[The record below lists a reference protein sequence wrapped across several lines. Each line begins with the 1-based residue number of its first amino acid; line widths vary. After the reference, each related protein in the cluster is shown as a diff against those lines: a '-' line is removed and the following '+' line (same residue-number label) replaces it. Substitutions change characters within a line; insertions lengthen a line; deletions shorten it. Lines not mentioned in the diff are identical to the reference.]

1 MKKTFLLV
9 LLVSLAVGLFAA
21 ERTVE
26 DAAAIAAQFTNNQ
39 PSLRQAGV
47 APRTAATMKLAHKC
61 MKKNGTEPAYY
72 VFNQGND
79 AGFII
84 VSGDDRT
91 EDVLVY
97 AEQGSFDPEKVN
109 PNFRFWL
116 NRLQEEISFANDDN
130 AVDKVTPR
138 KAVSAI
144 GPLLKNDKGQEITW
158 DQLTPY
164 NNLCPIDE
172 YDNTR
177 SYTGCVATAMAQI
190 LYKWRYPEKG
200 TGSKTYTWANANKKT
215 QRETLTVNFGATTYD
230 WANML
235 PSYYGKSAT
244 TAQKNAVATLM
255 YHLGVA
261 CEMEYGGNKAGGSG
275 AFTDMMGDG
284 ITKYF
289 GYKADKFIT
298 TYSKQ
303 KYGASAFEPAE
314 YGVTTAKIEQYFNAD
329 LEAGR
334 PIIMGGETS
343 DGAGHEFVCDG
354 RNTSGDF
361 HINWGWEGDGNC
373 YCKLSALKPSGTS
386 YNFSSNIDAMI
397 GLRPAQQEVIAV
409 TGVTVAPTSA
419 TLKIN
424 GKQQLTATIAPANA
438 TDKAVTWKSDNTS
451 VATVSES
458 GLVKAIAQG
467 TATITVTTHDGNKTA
482 TATITVTNET
492 EEEVYCDDYSYTFT
506 AKCNLGTQTL
516 GDYTWNITCDNAN
529 VFLGNSTDKG
539 AQFGSGSQP
548 ARSLTFLTSSNCSD
562 CLISEI
568 TINASIAK
576 DGDTKLAVY
585 INNQQIGSEATLTT
599 TPADYKF
606 TNTSLHKGALKIVFT
621 NTKKALYIKSINVKG
636 EGDVPPTPKTITIEG
651 LTMVDA
657 VYESDFSA
665 PYWWFQFYK
674 GFDGNDIIPP
684 FVQYICNEDATSGT
698 TIAGTTTAYYTG
710 YWPTWND
717 STETDDTEPVGTLTI
732 TCVSDGHYN
741 FVGSFVGTDGNTYQW
756 TMSNVVVEAYD
767 AGNDYDPITLTD
779 KAEPT
784 PTALP
789 QININATKSKFI
801 LDGRLF
807 IMRDN
812 KLYNAQGQ
820 LLR

>member
-47 APRTAATMKLAHKC
+47 APRTAATMQLAHKC
-61 MKKNGTEPAYY
+61 MKINSTEPAYY

-116 NRLQEEISFANDDN
+116 NRLQEEISFANDSN
-130 AVDKVTPR
+130 AVDKITPR
-138 KAVSAI
+138 KAVNVTAI
-144 GPLLKNDKGQEITW
+144 GPLLKNDEGKEIKWYQE
-158 DQLTPY
+158 DPY
-164 NNLCPIDE
+164 NNLCPMDN
-172 YDNTR
+172 YDGTR

-190 LYKWRYPEKG
+190 MYKWRYPEKG
-200 TGSKTYTWANANKKT
+200 TGSKTYTWVNANKKS
-215 QRETLTVNFGATTYD
+215 QRETLTANFGETTYD

-244 TAQKNAVATLM
+244 TAQENAVATLM
-255 YHLGVA
+255 FHLGVA
-261 CEMEYGGNKAGGSG
+261 CEMEYGGDEAGGSG

-289 GYKADKFIT
+289 GYKASKFIT
-298 TYSKQ
+298 TYTK
-303 KYGASAFEPAE
+303 KAYGASAFEPAE
-314 YGVTTAKIEQYFNAD
+314 YEVTTDEFEQYFNAD

-334 PIIMGGETS
+334 PIIMGGEDS
-343 DGAGHEFVCDG
+343 KAGGHEFVCDG
-354 RNTSGDF
+354 RNTNGYF

-373 YCKLSALKPSGTS
+373 YCKLSALKPSGYS
-386 YNFSSNIDAMI
+386 YNFSSSLDAMI
-397 GLRPAQQEVIAV
+397 GVEPAQQEVIEV

-458 GLVKAIAQG
+458 GLVKGIAQG

-492 EEEVYCDDYSYTFT
+492 EESQDFTLVTSADELQSGDEMIIVGTYEGDSYAATSELTTGYNNSYLNRAEVTIVNNTIALPDDSPVAIFT
-506 AKCNLGTQTL
+506 LDKQSNTWTLTHANGGLGATAAK
-516 GDYTWNITCDNAN
+516 
-529 VFLGNSTDKG
+529 
-539 AQFGSGSQP
+539 
-548 ARSLTFLTSSNCSD
+548 
-562 CLISEI
+562 
-568 TINASIAK
+568 
-576 DGDTKLAVY
+576 KLAW
-585 INNQQIGSEATLTT
+585 GKGTT
-599 TPADYKF
+599 TW
-606 TNTSLHKGALKIVFT
+606 
-621 NTKKALYIKSINVKG
+621 
-636 EGDVPPTPKTITIEG
+636 TITIEDN
-651 LTMVDA
+651 LA
-657 VYESDFSA
+657 
-665 PYWWFQFYK
+665 
-674 GFDGNDIIPP
+674 
-684 FVQYICNEDATSGT
+684 
-698 TIAGTTTAYYTG
+698 TIASTNSSYGRILMNQNNPRFCNYT
-710 YWPTWND
+710 
-717 STETDDTEPVGTLTI
+717 
-732 TCVSDGHYN
+732 SDPSAKMLLPQIYAR
-741 FVGSFVGTDGNTYQW
+741 S
-756 TMSNVVVEAYD
+756 S
-767 AGNDYDPITLTD
+767 
-779 KAEPT
+779 T

-789 QININATKSKFI
+789 EWKQETKIQKFI
-801 LDGRLF
+801 LDGQLF

>member
-47 APRTAATMKLAHKC
+47 TPRTAATMKLAHKC

-116 NRLQEEISFANDDN
+116 NRLQEEISFANDSN

-144 GPLLKNDKGQEITW
+144 DPLLKNDKGQEITW
-158 DQLTPY
+158 DQEYPY
-164 NNLCPIDE
+164 NNLCPMDK

-177 SYTGCVATAMAQI
+177 SLTGCVATAMAQI
-190 LYKWRYPEKG
+190 MYKWRYPEKG
-200 TGSKTYTWANANKKT
+200 TGSKTYTWKNAHKKT
-215 QRETLTVNFGATTYD
+215 QSETLTANFGETTYD

-235 PSYYGKSAT
+235 PSYYGKSVT
-244 TAQKNAVATLM
+244 TAQENAVATLM
-255 YHLGVA
+255 FHLGVA

-343 DGAGHEFVCDG
+343 DEAGHEFVCDG
-354 RNTSGDF
+354 RNTSGYF
-361 HINWGWEGDGNC
+361 HINWGWEGDCNC

-386 YNFSSNIDAMI
+386 YNFSTNIDAMI
-397 GLRPAQQEVIAV
+397 GVEPAQQEVINV

-438 TDKAVTWKSDNTS
+438 TDKAVTWKSSNTS

-458 GLVKAIAQG
+458 GLVKGIAQG
-467 TATITVTTHDGNKTA
+467 TAIITVTTHDGNKTA

-492 EEEVYCDDYSYTFT
+492 EESQDFTLVTSADELQSGDEMIIVGTYEGDSYAATSELTTGSNNSYLNRAEVTIVNNTIALPDDSPVAIFT
-506 AKCNLGTQTL
+506 LDKQSSTWTLTHANGDLGATAAK
-516 GDYTWNITCDNAN
+516 
-529 VFLGNSTDKG
+529 
-539 AQFGSGSQP
+539 
-548 ARSLTFLTSSNCSD
+548 
-562 CLISEI
+562 
-568 TINASIAK
+568 
-576 DGDTKLAVY
+576 KLA
-585 INNQQIGSEATLTT
+585 
-599 TPADYKF
+599 
-606 TNTSLHKGALKIVFT
+606 
-621 NTKKALYIKSINVKG
+621 
-636 EGDVPPTPKTITIEG
+636 
-651 LTMVDA
+651 
-657 VYESDFSA
+657 
-665 PYWWFQFYK
+665 W
-674 GFDGNDIIPP
+674 ND
-684 FVQYICNEDATSGT
+684 
-698 TIAGTTTAYYTG
+698 GTTTWTISIEDDLATIASTNESYGRILMNQNYSRFCNYT
-710 YWPTWND
+710 
-717 STETDDTEPVGTLTI
+717 S
-732 TCVSDGHYN
+732 
-741 FVGSFVGTDGNTYQW
+741 NTSASMLLPQIYAR
-756 TMSNVVVEAYD
+756 SSS
-767 AGNDYDPITLTD
+767 
-779 KAEPT
+779 T

-789 QININATKSKFI
+789 EWKQEIKVQKFI
-801 LDGRLF
+801 LDGQLF

>member
-47 APRTAATMKLAHKC
+47 APRTAAAMTLAHKC

-79 AGFII
+79 AGFVI

-116 NRLQEEISFANDDN
+116 NRLQEQVSAANDDN
-130 AVDKVTPR
+130 AVDKVSPR
-138 KAVSAI
+138 KAVNVTAI

-164 NNLCPIDE
+164 NDLCPIDE

-200 TGSKTYTWANANKKT
+200 TGSKTYTWVNANEKT

-261 CEMEYGGNKAGGSG
+261 CEMEYGGDKANGSG
-275 AFTDMMGDG
+275 AYTDMIGDG

-298 TYSKQ
+298 TYTKRDYDYYCGGS
-303 KYGASAFEPAE
+303 SFSPTE
-314 YGVTTAKIEQYFNAD
+314 YEVTTDEFEQYFNAD

-334 PIIMGGETS
+334 PIIMGGEDS
-343 DGAGHEFVCDG
+343 EAGGHEFVCDG
-354 RNTSGDF
+354 RDINGYF

-373 YCKLSALKPSGTS
+373 YCKLSALTPQGRDYKD
-386 YNFSSNIDAMI
+386 YDFSSEIDAMI
-397 GLRPAQQEVIAV
+397 GVEPAQQEVINV

-458 GLVKAIAQG
+458 GLVKGVAQG

-482 TATITVTNET
+482 TANITVTNET
-492 EEEVYCDDYSYTFT
+492 EESKDFTLVTSADELQSGDEMIIVGTYEGDSYAATSELTTGSNNSYLNRAEVTIVNNTIALPDDSPVAIFT
-506 AKCNLGTQTL
+506 LDKQSNTWTLTHANGDLGATAAK
-516 GDYTWNITCDNAN
+516 
-529 VFLGNSTDKG
+529 
-539 AQFGSGSQP
+539 
-548 ARSLTFLTSSNCSD
+548 
-562 CLISEI
+562 
-568 TINASIAK
+568 
-576 DGDTKLAVY
+576 KLAW
-585 INNQQIGSEATLTT
+585 GKGTT
-599 TPADYKF
+599 TW
-606 TNTSLHKGALKIVFT
+606 
-621 NTKKALYIKSINVKG
+621 
-636 EGDVPPTPKTITIEG
+636 TITI
-651 LTMVDA
+651 
-657 VYESDFSA
+657 S
-665 PYWWFQFYK
+665 
-674 GFDGNDIIPP
+674 NDL
-684 FVQYICNEDATSGT
+684 A
-698 TIAGTTTAYYTG
+698 TIASTNSSYGRILMNQNSSRFCNYT
-710 YWPTWND
+710 
-717 STETDDTEPVGTLTI
+717 S
-732 TCVSDGHYN
+732 
-741 FVGSFVGTDGNTYQW
+741 NTSASMLLPQIYAR
-756 TMSNVVVEAYD
+756 SS
-767 AGNDYDPITLTD
+767 
-779 KAEPT
+779 T

-789 QININATKSKFI
+789 EWKQETKIQKFI
-801 LDGRLF
+801 LDGQLF

>member
-47 APRTAATMKLAHKC
+47 TPRTAATMKLAHKC
-61 MKKNGTEPAYY
+61 MKINSTEPAYY

-116 NRLQEEISFANDDN
+116 NRLQEQVSAANDDN

-138 KAVSAI
+138 KAVNVTAI
-144 GPLLKNDKGQEITW
+144 GPLLKNDKGQEIKW

-164 NNLCPIDE
+164 NDLCPIDE
-172 YDNTR
+172 YDDTR

-190 LYKWRYPEKG
+190 MYKWRYPEKG
-200 TGSKTYTWANANKKT
+200 TGSKTYTWVNANKKS
-215 QRETLTVNFGATTYD
+215 QRETLTANFGETTYD

-235 PSYYGKSAT
+235 PSYKNKSAT
-244 TAQKNAVATLM
+244 TAQKKAVATLM

-261 CEMEYGGNKAGGSG
+261 CEMEYGGDEAGGSG
-275 AFTDMMGDG
+275 AFTDMIGDG
-284 ITKYF
+284 ITTYF

-298 TYSKQ
+298 TYTKRE
-303 KYGASAFEPAE
+303 YGESAFEPAE
-314 YGVTTAKIEQYFNAD
+314 YGVTTSKFEQYFNAD

-334 PIIMGGETS
+334 PIIMGGEDS
-343 DGAGHEFVCDG
+343 IAGGHEFVCDG
-354 RNTSGDF
+354 RDTRGYF
-361 HINWGWEGDGNC
+361 HINWGWEGNGNC
-373 YCKLSALKPSGTS
+373 YCTLSALTPQGRDYEDYDFS
-386 YNFSSNIDAMI
+386 YSLDAMI
-397 GLRPAQQEVIAV
+397 GVEPAQQEVIEV

-458 GLVKAIAQG
+458 GLVKGIAQG

-482 TATITVTNET
+482 TANITVTNET
-492 EEEVYCDDYSYTFT
+492 EESKDFTLVTSADELQSGDEMIIVGTYEGDSYAATSELTTGYNNSYLNRAEVTIVDNTIALPDDSPVAIFT
-506 AKCNLGTQTL
+506 LDKQSNTWTLTHANGGLGATAL
-516 GDYTWNITCDNAN
+516 
-529 VFLGNSTDKG
+529 K
-539 AQFGSGSQP
+539 
-548 ARSLTFLTSSNCSD
+548 
-562 CLISEI
+562 
-568 TINASIAK
+568 
-576 DGDTKLAVY
+576 KLAW
-585 INNQQIGSEATLTT
+585 GKGTT
-599 TPADYKF
+599 TW
-606 TNTSLHKGALKIVFT
+606 
-621 NTKKALYIKSINVKG
+621 
-636 EGDVPPTPKTITIEG
+636 TITIEDN
-651 LTMVDA
+651 LA
-657 VYESDFSA
+657 
-665 PYWWFQFYK
+665 
-674 GFDGNDIIPP
+674 
-684 FVQYICNEDATSGT
+684 
-698 TIAGTTTAYYTG
+698 TIASTNSSYGRILMNQNSSRFCNYTSDPTAAMLLPQIYAR
-710 YWPTWND
+710 
-717 STETDDTEPVGTLTI
+717 S
-732 TCVSDGHYN
+732 S
-741 FVGSFVGTDGNTYQW
+741 
-756 TMSNVVVEAYD
+756 
-767 AGNDYDPITLTD
+767 
-779 KAEPT
+779 T

-789 QININATKSKFI
+789 EWKQETKIQKFI
-801 LDGRLF
+801 LDGQLF

>member
-9 LLVSLAVGLFAA
+9 LLVSLAVGLSAA

-47 APRTAATMKLAHKC
+47 TPRTAATMTLAHKC

-79 AGFII
+79 AGFVI

-109 PNFRFWL
+109 PNLRFWL

-130 AVDKVTPR
+130 AVDKITPR

-144 GPLLKNDKGQEITW
+144 GPLLKNDKGQEIAW
-158 DQLTPY
+158 YQETPY
-164 NNLCPIDE
+164 NNLCPIDK

-190 LYKWRYPEKG
+190 MYKWRYPEKG
-200 TGSKTYTWANANKKT
+200 TGSKTYTWENANKKT
-215 QRETLTVNFGATTYD
+215 QKETLTANFGETTYD
-230 WANML
+230 WDNMVYNYSKV
-235 PSYYGKSAT
+235 SYN
-244 TAQKNAVATLM
+244 TAQANAVATLM
-255 YHLGVA
+255 YQLGVA
-261 CEMEYGGNKAGGSG
+261 CEMEYGGDEAGGSG

-284 ITKYF
+284 ITTYF

-298 TYSKQ
+298 TYTQ
-303 KYGASAFEPAE
+303 KAYGASAFEPAE

-334 PIIMGGETS
+334 PIIMGGEDT
-343 DGAGHEFVCDG
+343 DGGHEFVCDG
-354 RNTSGDF
+354 RNASGYF

-373 YCKLSALKPSGTS
+373 YCKLSALKPSGYS
-386 YNFSSNIDAMI
+386 YNFSTNIDAMI
-397 GLRPAQQEVIAV
+397 GVEPAQQEVIAV

-438 TDKAVTWKSDNTS
+438 TDKVVTWKSNNTS

-458 GLVKAIAQG
+458 GLVKGIAQG
-467 TATITVTTHDGNKTA
+467 TAIITVTTHDGNKTA

-492 EEEVYCDDYSYTFT
+492 EESKDFTLVTSADELQSGDEMIIVATYEGDSY
-506 AKCNLGTQTL
+506 A
-516 GDYTWNITCDNAN
+516 A
-529 VFLGNSTDKG
+529 
-539 AQFGSGSQP
+539 
-548 ARSLTFLTSSNCSD
+548 TS
-562 CLISEI
+562 E
-568 TINASIAK
+568 
-576 DGDTKLAVY
+576 
-585 INNQQIGSEATLTT
+585 LTT
-599 TPADYKF
+599 TKSTGYLGRAEVTIVNNTIALPDDSPVAIF
-606 TNTSLHKGALKIVFT
+606 TLDKQSSTWTLTHANGDLGAT
-621 NTKKALYIKSINVKG
+621 AAKKLAWDDG
-636 EGDVPPTPKTITIEG
+636 TPTWTITISNN
-651 LTMVDA
+651 LA
-657 VYESDFSA
+657 
-665 PYWWFQFYK
+665 
-674 GFDGNDIIPP
+674 
-684 FVQYICNEDATSGT
+684 
-698 TIAGTTTAYYTG
+698 TIASTSSYGRILMNQDYSRFCNYT
-710 YWPTWND
+710 
-717 STETDDTEPVGTLTI
+717 
-732 TCVSDGHYN
+732 SDP
-741 FVGSFVGTDGNTYQW
+741 SPK
-756 TMSNVVVEAYD
+756 M
-767 AGNDYDPITLTD
+767 L
-779 KAEPT
+779 
-784 PTALP
+784 LP
-789 QININATKSKFI
+789 QIYARSSTPTTLPEWKQETKIQKFI
-801 LDGRLF
+801 LDGQFF

>member
-97 AEQGSFDPEKVN
+97 AEQGSFNPEKVN

-116 NRLQEEISFANDDN
+116 NRLQEEVSAANDDN

-138 KAVSAI
+138 KAVNVTAI

-158 DQLTPY
+158 DQEDPY
-164 NNLCPIDE
+164 WNQCPMNLWRTSTHCL
-172 YDNTR
+172 
-177 SYTGCVATAMAQI
+177 TGCVATAMAQI
-190 LYKWRYPEKG
+190 MYKWRYPEKG
-200 TGSKTYTWANANKKT
+200 TGSHSYTWDCCKT
-215 QRETLTVNFGATTYD
+215 MDEETWECLNPRSQTLSQDFSTVTFD
-230 WANML
+230 WDNML

-255 YHLGVA
+255 YCCGIA
-261 CEMEYGGNKAGGSG
+261 AEMQYGDATVGGSG

-298 TYSKQ
+298 TYTIDE
-303 KYGASAFEPAE
+303 YGESAFEPAE

-334 PIIMGGETS
+334 PIIMGGEDT
-343 DGAGHEFVCDG
+343 DGGHEFVCDG
-354 RNTSGDF
+354 RNTNGYF

-373 YCKLSALKPSGTS
+373 YCKLSALKPSGYS
-386 YNFSSNIDAMI
+386 YNFSTNIDAMI
-397 GLRPAQQEVIAV
+397 GVEPDQQELIEV

-438 TDKAVTWKSDNTS
+438 TDKAVTWKSSNTS

-458 GLVKAIAQG
+458 GLVKGIAQG
-467 TATITVTTHDGNKTA
+467 TAIITVTTHDGNKTA
-482 TATITVTNET
+482 TDTITVTNEV
-492 EEEVYCDDYSYTFT
+492 EPEVACDDYNYTFT
-506 AKCNLGTQTL
+506 AKCPLGTQTL
-516 GDYTWNITCDNAN
+516 GNYTWNITCNNAD
-529 VFLGNSTDKG
+529 VYLGNSIDKG
-539 AQFGSGSQP
+539 AQFGSGTQP
-548 ARSLTFLTSSNCSD
+548 ARSLTFLTSNCSD
-562 CLISEI
+562 CLIDEI
-568 TINASIAK
+568 SINASIAK
-576 DGDTKLAVY
+576 DGDTKMAVY
-585 INNQQIGSEATLTT
+585 IDNQQIGSEATLTT
-599 TPADYKF
+599 TPADYTF
-606 TNTSLHKGALKIVFT
+606 TNTGSHKGALKIVFT
-621 NTKKALYIKSINVKG
+621 NTKKALYVKSINVKG
-636 EGDVPPTPKTITIEG
+636 
-651 LTMVDA
+651 A
-657 VYESDFSA
+657 
-665 PYWWFQFYK
+665 
-674 GFDGNDIIPP
+674 DI
-684 FVQYICNEDATSGT
+684 
-698 TIAGTTTAYYTG
+698 
-710 YWPTWND
+710 
-717 STETDDTEPVGTLTI
+717 
-732 TCVSDGHYN
+732 
-741 FVGSFVGTDGNTYQW
+741 
-756 TMSNVVVEAYD
+756 
-767 AGNDYDPITLTD
+767 
-779 KAEPT
+779 PT

-789 QININATKSKFI
+789 QMKQEMKVQKFI
-801 LDGRLF
+801 LDGQLF

>member
-47 APRTAATMKLAHKC
+47 APRTAATMQLAHKC
-61 MKKNGTEPAYY
+61 MKINSTEPAYY

-97 AEQGSFDPEKVN
+97 AEQGSFNPEKVN

-116 NRLQEEISFANDDN
+116 NRLQEQVSAANDDN

-138 KAVSAI
+138 KAVNVTAI

-158 DQLTPY
+158 DQEDPY
-164 NNLCPIDE
+164 WNQCPMNLWRTSTHCL
-172 YDNTR
+172 
-177 SYTGCVATAMAQI
+177 TGCVATAMAQI
-190 LYKWRYPEKG
+190 MYKWRYPEKG
-200 TGSKTYTWANANKKT
+200 TGSHSYTWDCCKT
-215 QRETLTVNFGATTYD
+215 MDEETWECLNPRSQTLSQDFSTVTFD
-230 WANML
+230 WDNML

-255 YHLGVA
+255 YCCGIA
-261 CEMEYGGNKAGGSG
+261 AEMQYGDATVGGSG

-298 TYSKQ
+298 TYTIDE
-303 KYGASAFEPAE
+303 YGESAFEPAE

-334 PIIMGGETS
+334 PIIMGGEDT
-343 DGAGHEFVCDG
+343 DGGHEFVCDG
-354 RNTSGDF
+354 RNTNGYF

-373 YCKLSALKPSGTS
+373 YCKLSALKPSGYS
-386 YNFSSNIDAMI
+386 YNFSTNIDAMI
-397 GLRPAQQEVIAV
+397 GVEPDQQELIEV

-438 TDKAVTWKSDNTS
+438 TDKAVTWKSSNTS

-458 GLVKAIAQG
+458 GLVKGIAQG

-492 EEEVYCDDYSYTFT
+492 EESKDFTLVTSADELQSGDEMIIVGTYEGDSYAATSELTTGSNNSYLNRAEVTIVNNTIALPDGSPVAIFT
-506 AKCNLGTQTL
+506 LDKRSNTWILTHATEGNLGATAAKKL
-516 GDYTWNITCDNAN
+516 VWND
-529 VFLGNSTDKG
+529 
-539 AQFGSGSQP
+539 
-548 ARSLTFLTSSNCSD
+548 
-562 CLISEI
+562 
-568 TINASIAK
+568 
-576 DGDTKLAVY
+576 
-585 INNQQIGSEATLTT
+585 
-599 TPADYKF
+599 
-606 TNTSLHKGALKIVFT
+606 
-621 NTKKALYIKSINVKG
+621 
-636 EGDVPPTPKTITIEG
+636 
-651 LTMVDA
+651 
-657 VYESDFSA
+657 
-665 PYWWFQFYK
+665 
-674 GFDGNDIIPP
+674 
-684 FVQYICNEDATSGT
+684 
-698 TIAGTTTAYYTG
+698 GTTTWTISIEDDLATIASTNSSCGRILMNQNSTRFCNYT
-710 YWPTWND
+710 
-717 STETDDTEPVGTLTI
+717 S
-732 TCVSDGHYN
+732 
-741 FVGSFVGTDGNTYQW
+741 NTSASMLLPQIYAR
-756 TMSNVVVEAYD
+756 SS
-767 AGNDYDPITLTD
+767 
-779 KAEPT
+779 T

-789 QININATKSKFI
+789 EWKQETKIQKFI
-801 LDGRLF
+801 LDGQLF

>member
-26 DAAAIAAQFTNNQ
+26 DAAVIAAQFTNNQ

-116 NRLQEEISFANDDN
+116 NRLQEQVSAANDDN
-130 AVDKVTPR
+130 AVDKVSPR
-138 KAVSAI
+138 KAVNVTAI
-144 GPLLKNDKGQEITW
+144 GPLLKNDKGQEIAW
-158 DQLTPY
+158 YQETPY
-164 NNLCPIDE
+164 NNLCPMDK

-177 SYTGCVATAMAQI
+177 SLTGCVATAMAQI
-190 LYKWRYPEKG
+190 MYKWRYPEKG
-200 TGSKTYTWANANKKT
+200 TGSKTYTWVNANKRT
-215 QRETLTVNFGATTYD
+215 QKETLTANFGETTYD
-230 WANML
+230 WDNMVYNY
-235 PSYYGKSAT
+235 SKVNYT
-244 TAQKNAVATLM
+244 DAQANAVATLM

-261 CEMEYGGNKAGGSG
+261 CEMEYGGDEAGGSG

-289 GYKADKFIT
+289 GYKASKFIT
-298 TYSKQ
+298 TYTKSE
-303 KYGASAFEPAE
+303 YGASAFEPAE
-314 YGVTTAKIEQYFNAD
+314 YGVTTTKIEQYFNAD

-334 PIIMGGETS
+334 PIIMGGEDT
-343 DGAGHEFVCDG
+343 DGGHEFVCDG
-354 RNTSGDF
+354 RNTNGYF

-373 YCKLSALKPSGTS
+373 YCKLSALKPSGYS
-386 YNFSSNIDAMI
+386 YNFSTNIDAMI
-397 GLRPAQQEVIAV
+397 GVEPAQQEVIEV
-409 TGVTVAPTSA
+409 TDVTVAPTSA

-458 GLVKAIAQG
+458 GLVKGIAQG

-492 EEEVYCDDYSYTFT
+492 EESKDFTLVTSADELQSGDEMIIVGTYEGDSYAATSELTTGSNNSYLNRAEVTIVNNTIALPDGSPVAIFT
-506 AKCNLGTQTL
+506 LDKQSGAWTLTHAVEGDLGAT
-516 GDYTWNITCDNAN
+516 A
-529 VFLGNSTDKG
+529 VK
-539 AQFGSGSQP
+539 
-548 ARSLTFLTSSNCSD
+548 
-562 CLISEI
+562 
-568 TINASIAK
+568 
-576 DGDTKLAVY
+576 KLA
-585 INNQQIGSEATLTT
+585 
-599 TPADYKF
+599 
-606 TNTSLHKGALKIVFT
+606 
-621 NTKKALYIKSINVKG
+621 
-636 EGDVPPTPKTITIEG
+636 
-651 LTMVDA
+651 
-657 VYESDFSA
+657 
-665 PYWWFQFYK
+665 W
-674 GFDGNDIIPP
+674 ND
-684 FVQYICNEDATSGT
+684 
-698 TIAGTTTAYYTG
+698 GTTTWTISIEDDLATIASTNENYGRILMNQNSPRFCNYT
-710 YWPTWND
+710 
-717 STETDDTEPVGTLTI
+717 
-732 TCVSDGHYN
+732 SDPSAKMLLPQIYAR
-741 FVGSFVGTDGNTYQW
+741 S
-756 TMSNVVVEAYD
+756 S
-767 AGNDYDPITLTD
+767 
-779 KAEPT
+779 T

-789 QININATKSKFI
+789 EWKQETKIQKFI
-801 LDGRLF
+801 LDGQLF

>member
-9 LLVSLAVGLFAA
+9 LLVSLTVGISAA

-47 APRTAATMKLAHKC
+47 TPRTAATMKLAHKC

-79 AGFII
+79 AGFVI

-138 KAVSAI
+138 KAVTAI
-144 GPLLKNDKGQEITW
+144 GPLLKNDEGKEIKWYQE
-158 DQLTPY
+158 DPY
-164 NNLCPIDE
+164 WNQCPTDLWYDE
-172 YDNTR
+172 QCL
-177 SYTGCVATAMAQI
+177 TGCVATAMAQI
-190 LYKWRYPEKG
+190 MYKWRYPEKG
-200 TGSKTYTWANANKKT
+200 TGSHTYTWECCKEYNDYYPYNCTKGKT
-215 QRETLTVNFGATTYD
+215 QTLSKDFSTVTFD

-255 YHLGVA
+255 YCCGIA
-261 CEMEYGGNKAGGSG
+261 AEMQYGGSTLGGSG
-275 AFTDMMGDG
+275 AFTDVMGLG
-284 ITKYF
+284 ATTYF
-289 GYKADKFIT
+289 GYEADKFIT
-298 TYSKQ
+298 TYTNKE
-303 KYGASAFEPAE
+303 YGESAFEPAE
-314 YGVTTAKIEQYFNAD
+314 FGVTTSKFEQYFNAD

-334 PIIMGGETS
+334 PIIMGGE
-343 DGAGHEFVCDG
+343 DDDAGGHEFVCDG
-354 RNTSGDF
+354 RNTSGYF

-373 YCKLSALKPSGTS
+373 YCKLSALTPQGRDYKG
-386 YNFSSNIDAMI
+386 YDFSSSLDAMI

-438 TDKAVTWKSDNTS
+438 TDKAVTWKSNNTS

-458 GLVKAIAQG
+458 GLVKGIAQG
-467 TATITVTTHDGNKTA
+467 TAIITVTTHDGNKTA

-492 EEEVYCDDYSYTFT
+492 EESKDFTLVTSANELQSGDEMIIVGTYEGDSYAATSELTTGSNNSYLNRAEVTVVNNTIALPDDSPVAIFT
-506 AKCNLGTQTL
+506 LDKQSSTWTLTHANGDLGATAAK
-516 GDYTWNITCDNAN
+516 
-529 VFLGNSTDKG
+529 
-539 AQFGSGSQP
+539 
-548 ARSLTFLTSSNCSD
+548 
-562 CLISEI
+562 
-568 TINASIAK
+568 
-576 DGDTKLAVY
+576 KLAW
-585 INNQQIGSEATLTT
+585 GKGTT
-599 TPADYKF
+599 TW
-606 TNTSLHKGALKIVFT
+606 
-621 NTKKALYIKSINVKG
+621 
-636 EGDVPPTPKTITIEG
+636 TITISNN
-651 LTMVDA
+651 LA
-657 VYESDFSA
+657 
-665 PYWWFQFYK
+665 
-674 GFDGNDIIPP
+674 
-684 FVQYICNEDATSGT
+684 
-698 TIAGTTTAYYTG
+698 TIASTSSYGRILMNQNSSRFCNYT
-710 YWPTWND
+710 
-717 STETDDTEPVGTLTI
+717 S
-732 TCVSDGHYN
+732 
-741 FVGSFVGTDGNTYQW
+741 NTSASMLLPQIYAR
-756 TMSNVVVEAYD
+756 SS
-767 AGNDYDPITLTD
+767 
-779 KAEPT
+779 T

-789 QININATKSKFI
+789 EWKQETKIQKFI
-801 LDGRLF
+801 LDGQLF

>member
-39 PSLRQAGV
+39 PSLCQAGV
-47 APRTAATMKLAHKC
+47 APRTAATMQLAHKC
-61 MKKNGTEPAYY
+61 MKKNSTEPAYY

-116 NRLQEEISFANDDN
+116 NRLQEQVSAANDDN

-158 DQLTPY
+158 YQEYPY
-164 NNLCPIDE
+164 NNLCPMDD
-172 YDNTR
+172 YDDTR
-177 SYTGCVATAMAQI
+177 SFTGCVATAMAQI
-190 LYKWRYPEKG
+190 MYKWRYPEKG
-200 TGSKTYTWANANKKT
+200 TGSKTYTWVNANT
-215 QRETLTVNFGATTYD
+215 RSQRETLTANFGATTYD

-235 PSYYGKSAT
+235 PSYYGKSVT
-244 TAQKNAVATLM
+244 TAQENAVATLM
-255 YHLGVA
+255 FHLGVA
-261 CEMEYGGNKAGGSG
+261 CEMEYGGDKAGGSG
-275 AFTDMMGDG
+275 AYTDMIGDG

-298 TYSKQ
+298 TYTKRDYDYYCGGS
-303 KYGASAFEPAE
+303 SFSPTE
-314 YGVTTAKIEQYFNAD
+314 YEVTTDEFEQYFNAD

-334 PIIMGGETS
+334 PIIMGGEDS
-343 DGAGHEFVCDG
+343 EAGGHEFVCDG
-354 RNTSGDF
+354 RDTRGYF

-373 YCKLSALKPSGTS
+373 YCKLSALTPQGRDYKN
-386 YNFSSNIDAMI
+386 YDFSSEIDAMI
-397 GLRPAQQEVIAV
+397 GVEPAQQEVIDV

-438 TDKAVTWKSDNTS
+438 TDKAVTWKSSNTS

-458 GLVKAIAQG
+458 GLVKGIAQG

-482 TATITVTNET
+482 TATITVTNEV
-492 EEEVYCDDYSYTFT
+492 EPEVACDDYNYTFT
-506 AKCNLGTQTL
+506 AKCPLGTQTL
-516 GDYTWNITCDNAN
+516 GNYTWNITCDNAD
-529 VFLGNSTDKG
+529 VFLGNSADKG

-548 ARSLTFLTSSNCSD
+548 ARSLTFLTSNCSD
-562 CLISEI
+562 CLIDEI
-568 TINASIAK
+568 SINASIAK
-576 DGDTKLAVY
+576 DGDTKMAVY
-585 INNQQIGSEATLTT
+585 IDNQQIGSEATLTT
-599 TPADYKF
+599 TPADYTF
-606 TNTSLHKGALKIVFT
+606 TNTGSHKGALKIVFT
-621 NTKKALYIKSINVKG
+621 NTKKALYVKSINVKG
-636 EGDVPPTPKTITIEG
+636 
-651 LTMVDA
+651 A
-657 VYESDFSA
+657 
-665 PYWWFQFYK
+665 
-674 GFDGNDIIPP
+674 DI
-684 FVQYICNEDATSGT
+684 
-698 TIAGTTTAYYTG
+698 
-710 YWPTWND
+710 
-717 STETDDTEPVGTLTI
+717 
-732 TCVSDGHYN
+732 
-741 FVGSFVGTDGNTYQW
+741 
-756 TMSNVVVEAYD
+756 
-767 AGNDYDPITLTD
+767 
-779 KAEPT
+779 PT

-789 QININATKSKFI
+789 EWKQETKIQKFI
-801 LDGRLF
+801 LDGQLF

>member
-9 LLVSLAVGLFAA
+9 LLVSLAVGISAA

-47 APRTAATMKLAHKC
+47 TPRTAATMKLAHKC

-79 AGFII
+79 AGFVI

-138 KAVSAI
+138 KAVTAI
-144 GPLLKNDKGQEITW
+144 SPLLKNDEGKEIKWYQE
-158 DQLTPY
+158 DPY
-164 NNLCPIDE
+164 WNQCPTDLWYTTE
-172 YDNTR
+172 R
-177 SYTGCVATAMAQI
+177 CLTGCVATAMAQI
-190 LYKWRYPEKG
+190 MYKWRYPEKG
-200 TGSKTYTWANANKKT
+200 TGSHTYTWECCKEYNDYYPYNCTKGKT
-215 QRETLTVNFGATTYD
+215 QTLSKDFSTVTFD

-255 YHLGVA
+255 YCCGIA
-261 CEMEYGGNKAGGSG
+261 AEMQYGGSTLGGSG
-275 AFTDMMGDG
+275 AFTDVMGLG
-284 ITKYF
+284 ATTYF
-289 GYKADKFIT
+289 GYEADKFIT
-298 TYSKQ
+298 TYTNKE
-303 KYGASAFEPAE
+303 YGESAFEPAE
-314 YGVTTAKIEQYFNAD
+314 FGVTTSKFEQYFNAD

-334 PIIMGGETS
+334 PIIMGGE
-343 DGAGHEFVCDG
+343 DDDAGGHEFVCDG
-354 RNTSGDF
+354 RNTSGYF

-373 YCKLSALKPSGTS
+373 YCKLSALKPTGYS
-386 YNFSSNIDAMI
+386 YNFSSSLDAMI
-397 GLRPAQQEVIAV
+397 GLRPAQQEVINV

-438 TDKAVTWKSDNTS
+438 TDKAVTWKSNNTS

-458 GLVKAIAQG
+458 GLVKGIAQG
-467 TATITVTTHDGNKTA
+467 TAIITVTTHDGNKTA

-492 EEEVYCDDYSYTFT
+492 EESKDFTLVTSVNDLQSGDEMIIVGTYQDTSY
-506 AKCNLGTQTL
+506 A
-516 GDYTWNITCDNAN
+516 A
-529 VFLGNSTDKG
+529 
-539 AQFGSGSQP
+539 
-548 ARSLTFLTSSNCSD
+548 TS
-562 CLISEI
+562 E
-568 TINASIAK
+568 
-576 DGDTKLAVY
+576 
-585 INNQQIGSEATLTT
+585 LTT
-599 TPADYKF
+599 TKSTGFLSRAEVTIVNNTIALPDDSPVAIF
-606 TNTSLHKGALKIVFT
+606 TLDKQSNTWTLTHANGDLGAT
-621 NTKKALYIKSINVKG
+621 DRKKLAWG
-636 EGDVPPTPKTITIEG
+636 EGTTTWTITI
-651 LTMVDA
+651 
-657 VYESDFSA
+657 S
-665 PYWWFQFYK
+665 
-674 GFDGNDIIPP
+674 NDL
-684 FVQYICNEDATSGT
+684 A
-698 TIAGTTTAYYTG
+698 TIASTNSSYGRILMNQTDPRFCNYT
-710 YWPTWND
+710 
-717 STETDDTEPVGTLTI
+717 S
-732 TCVSDGHYN
+732 
-741 FVGSFVGTDGNTYQW
+741 NTSASMLLPQIYAR
-756 TMSNVVVEAYD
+756 SSS
-767 AGNDYDPITLTD
+767 
-779 KAEPT
+779 T

-789 QININATKSKFI
+789 EWKQETKIQKFI
-801 LDGRLF
+801 LDGQLF

>member
-9 LLVSLAVGLFAA
+9 LLVSLTVGLSAA

-47 APRTAATMKLAHKC
+47 TPRTAAAMTLAHKC

-79 AGFII
+79 AGFVI

-116 NRLQEEISFANDDN
+116 NRLQEEISFANDSN

-158 DQLTPY
+158 NQKSPY
-164 NNLCPIDE
+164 WNQCPMDLWYTSE
-172 YDNTR
+172 R
-177 SYTGCVATAMAQI
+177 CLTGCVATAMSQI
-190 LYKWRYPEKG
+190 MYKWRYPEKG
-200 TGSKTYTWANANKKT
+200 TGSHSYTWECCKEYNEYTWECTKGRT
-215 QRETLTVNFGATTYD
+215 QTLSKDFSTVTFD

-255 YHLGVA
+255 YCCGIA
-261 CEMEYGGNKAGGSG
+261 ADMQYGGETLGGSG
-275 AFTDMMGDG
+275 AWTDVMGLG
-284 ITKYF
+284 ATTYF
-289 GYKADKFIT
+289 GYEADKFIT
-298 TYSKQ
+298 TCTKSE
-303 KYGASAFEPAE
+303 YGASAFEPAE
-314 YGVTTAKIEQYFNAD
+314 YGVTTSKFEQYLNAD

-334 PIIMGGETS
+334 PIIMGGEDS
-343 DGAGHEFVCDG
+343 EVGGHEFVCDG
-354 RNTSGDF
+354 RDTRGYFN
-361 HINWGWEGDGNC
+361 INWGWEGDGNC
-373 YCKLSALKPSGTS
+373 YCKLSALTPQGEDYEDYDFS
-386 YNFSSNIDAMI
+386 YNIDAMI
-397 GLRPAQQEVIAV
+397 GLRPAQQEVINV

-438 TDKAVTWKSDNTS
+438 TDKAVTWKSNNTS

-458 GLVKAIAQG
+458 GLVKGVAQG
-467 TATITVTTHDGNKTA
+467 TAIITVTTHDGNKTA

-492 EEEVYCDDYSYTFT
+492 EESKDFTLVTSVNDLQSGDEMIIVGTYQDTSYAATSELTTGSKNSYLNRAEVTIVNNTIALPDDSPVAIFT
-506 AKCNLGTQTL
+506 LDKQSSTWTLTHANGDLGATAAK
-516 GDYTWNITCDNAN
+516 
-529 VFLGNSTDKG
+529 
-539 AQFGSGSQP
+539 
-548 ARSLTFLTSSNCSD
+548 
-562 CLISEI
+562 
-568 TINASIAK
+568 
-576 DGDTKLAVY
+576 KLAWDD
-585 INNQQIGSEATLTT
+585 GTT
-599 TPADYKF
+599 TW
-606 TNTSLHKGALKIVFT
+606 
-621 NTKKALYIKSINVKG
+621 
-636 EGDVPPTPKTITIEG
+636 TITISNN
-651 LTMVDA
+651 LA
-657 VYESDFSA
+657 
-665 PYWWFQFYK
+665 
-674 GFDGNDIIPP
+674 
-684 FVQYICNEDATSGT
+684 
-698 TIAGTTTAYYTG
+698 TIASTNSSYGRILMNQTNPRFCNYT
-710 YWPTWND
+710 
-717 STETDDTEPVGTLTI
+717 SDTSASMLLPQI
-732 TCVSDGHYN
+732 YARS
-741 FVGSFVGTDGNTYQW
+741 S
-756 TMSNVVVEAYD
+756 
-767 AGNDYDPITLTD
+767 
-779 KAEPT
+779 T

-789 QININATKSKFI
+789 EWKQETKIQKFI
-801 LDGRLF
+801 LDGQLF

>member
-9 LLVSLAVGLFAA
+9 LLVSLAVGISAA

-79 AGFII
+79 AGFVI

-116 NRLQEEISFANDDN
+116 NRLQEEISFANDSN
-130 AVDKVTPR
+130 AVDKITPR

-144 GPLLKNDKGQEITW
+144 GPLLKNDKGQEIAW
-158 DQLTPY
+158 YQEAPY
-164 NNLCPIDE
+164 NNLCPIDKL
-172 YDNTR
+172 DNTR
-177 SYTGCVATAMAQI
+177 SLTGCVATAMAQI
-190 LYKWRYPEKG
+190 MYKWRYPEKG
-200 TGSKTYTWANANKKT
+200 TGSKTYTWANANKKS
-215 QRETLTVNFGATTYD
+215 QKETLTANFGETTYD
-230 WANML
+230 WDNMVYNYSKV
-235 PSYYGKSAT
+235 SYN
-244 TAQKNAVATLM
+244 TAQANAVATLM
-255 YHLGVA
+255 YQLGVA
-261 CEMEYGGNKAGGSG
+261 CEMEYGGDEAGGSG

-298 TYSKQ
+298 TYTKSE
-303 KYGASAFEPAE
+303 YGASAFEPAE

-334 PIIMGGETS
+334 PIIMGGEDT
-343 DGAGHEFVCDG
+343 DGGHEFVCDG
-354 RNTSGDF
+354 RNTNGYF

-373 YCKLSALKPSGTS
+373 YCKLSALKPSGYS
-386 YNFSSNIDAMI
+386 YNFSTNIDAMI
-397 GLRPAQQEVIAV
+397 GVEPDQQEVIEV

-438 TDKAVTWKSDNTS
+438 TDKAVTWKSNNTS

-458 GLVKAIAQG
+458 GLVKGIAQG
-467 TATITVTTHDGNKTA
+467 TAIITVTTHDGNKTA

-492 EEEVYCDDYSYTFT
+492 EESKDFTLVTSADELQSGDEMIIVGTYEGDSYAAT
-506 AKCNLGTQTL
+506 
-516 GDYTWNITCDNAN
+516 
-529 VFLGNSTDKG
+529 SE
-539 AQFGSGSQP
+539 
-548 ARSLTFLTSSNCSD
+548 LTSTTKTSYLNRA
-562 CLISEI
+562 EV
-568 TINASIAK
+568 TIVNNTIALPDDSPVAIFTLDKQSGAWTLTHANGDLGATIAK
-576 DGDTKLAVY
+576 KLAW
-585 INNQQIGSEATLTT
+585 NNGTT
-599 TPADYKF
+599 TW
-606 TNTSLHKGALKIVFT
+606 
-621 NTKKALYIKSINVKG
+621 
-636 EGDVPPTPKTITIEG
+636 TITISNN
-651 LTMVDA
+651 LATIA
-657 VYESDFSA
+657 STNESYGRILMNQDYSRFCNYTSA
-665 PYWWFQFYK
+665 PSAKMLLPQIY
-674 GFDGNDIIPP
+674 
-684 FVQYICNEDATSGT
+684 ARS
-698 TIAGTTTAYYTG
+698 
-710 YWPTWND
+710 
-717 STETDDTEPVGTLTI
+717 S
-732 TCVSDGHYN
+732 
-741 FVGSFVGTDGNTYQW
+741 
-756 TMSNVVVEAYD
+756 
-767 AGNDYDPITLTD
+767 
-779 KAEPT
+779 T

-789 QININATKSKFI
+789 EWKQETKIQKFI
-801 LDGRLF
+801 LDGQLF

>member
-61 MKKNGTEPAYY
+61 MKINSTEPAYY

-116 NRLQEEISFANDDN
+116 NRLQEQVSAANDDN
-130 AVDKVTPR
+130 AVDKITPR

-158 DQLTPY
+158 YQEAPY
-164 NNLCPIDE
+164 WNQCPMDLWYTSE
-172 YDNTR
+172 R
-177 SYTGCVATAMAQI
+177 CLTGCVATAMSQI
-190 LYKWRYPEKG
+190 MYKWRYPEKG
-200 TGSKTYTWANANKKT
+200 TGSHTYTWECCKEYNEYTWECTKGRT
-215 QRETLTVNFGATTYD
+215 QTLSKDFSTVTFD

-255 YHLGVA
+255 YCCGIA
-261 CEMEYGGNKAGGSG
+261 ADMQYGGKTLGGSG
-275 AFTDMMGDG
+275 AFTDVMGLG
-284 ITKYF
+284 ATTYF
-289 GYKADKFIT
+289 GYEADKFIT
-298 TYSKQ
+298 TYTK
-303 KYGASAFEPAE
+303 KDYGESAFEPAE
-314 YGVTTAKIEQYFNAD
+314 YGVTTSKFEQYFNAD

-334 PIIMGGETS
+334 PIIMGGE
-343 DGAGHEFVCDG
+343 DDEAGGHEFVCDG
-354 RNTSGDF
+354 RNTSGYF

-373 YCKLSALKPSGTS
+373 YCKLSALTPQGEDYEDYDFS
-386 YNFSSNIDAMI
+386 YNIDAMI
-397 GLRPAQQEVIAV
+397 GLRPAQQEVINV
-409 TGVTVAPTSA
+409 TDVTVAPTSA

-458 GLVKAIAQG
+458 GLVKGVAQG

-482 TATITVTNET
+482 TANITVTNET
-492 EEEVYCDDYSYTFT
+492 EESKDFTLVTSADELQSGDEMIIVGTYEGDSY
-506 AKCNLGTQTL
+506 A
-516 GDYTWNITCDNAN
+516 A
-529 VFLGNSTDKG
+529 
-539 AQFGSGSQP
+539 
-548 ARSLTFLTSSNCSD
+548 TS
-562 CLISEI
+562 E
-568 TINASIAK
+568 
-576 DGDTKLAVY
+576 
-585 INNQQIGSEATLTT
+585 LTT
-599 TPADYKF
+599 TKSTGYLGRAEVTIVNNTIALPDDSPVAIF
-606 TNTSLHKGALKIVFT
+606 TLDKQSNTWTLTHANGDLGATAVKKLAWNDGTTTWTISIEDNLATIANT
-621 NTKKALYIKSINVKG
+621 NSSYGRILMNQNS
-636 EGDVPPTPKTITIEG
+636 
-651 LTMVDA
+651 
-657 VYESDFSA
+657 SRF
-665 PYWWFQFYK
+665 
-674 GFDGNDIIPP
+674 
-684 FVQYICNEDATSGT
+684 CNYTSGT
-698 TIAGTTTAYYTG
+698 SASMLLPQIYAR
-710 YWPTWND
+710 
-717 STETDDTEPVGTLTI
+717 S
-732 TCVSDGHYN
+732 S
-741 FVGSFVGTDGNTYQW
+741 
-756 TMSNVVVEAYD
+756 
-767 AGNDYDPITLTD
+767 
-779 KAEPT
+779 T

-789 QININATKSKFI
+789 EWKQETKIQKFI
-801 LDGRLF
+801 LDGQLF